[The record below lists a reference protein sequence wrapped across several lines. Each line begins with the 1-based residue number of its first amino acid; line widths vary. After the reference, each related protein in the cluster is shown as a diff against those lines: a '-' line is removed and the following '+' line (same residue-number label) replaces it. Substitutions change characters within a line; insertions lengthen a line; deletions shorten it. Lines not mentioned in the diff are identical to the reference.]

1 MKLEF
6 EHLEVALEDMD
17 KLTQEEF
24 AMARRDGIGASDMS
38 AILGAMDKFKTADD
52 VLREKLLT
60 IYTDEE
66 KAIGE
71 KVNVR
76 KGRDLEPMI
85 LDKARDIL
93 EEVILK
99 PTSMYRM
106 TAHPYLTINFD
117 GVIPRGRIPV
127 EAKFCSTYAD
137 KYYDFGPDTNER
149 WKTHANY
156 TDFYDQAKHY
166 GVPAYYYIQLQQQLL
181 GANAPYGYLAVL
193 RDKDWNVYIFKIMA
207 DDHLQQKIINEG
219 YLFWNKRTRLK
230 NS

>member
-17 KLTQEEF
+17 TLTQEEF

-85 LDKARDIL
+85 LNKARDIL
-93 EEVILK
+93 GEVILK

-106 TAHPYLTINFD
+106 KAHPFLTINFD
-117 GVIPRGRIPV
+117 GVIPRNTVPV

-137 KYYDFGPDTNER
+137 KYYDFGPDTNDR
-149 WKTHANY
+149 WKTHAYY

-166 GVPAYYYIQLQQQLL
+166 GIPAYYYIQLQQQIL
-181 GANAPYGYLAVL
+181 GLGAPYGYLTVL
-193 RDKDWNVYIFKIMA
+193 RDKDWNIYIFKIMA
-207 DDHLQQKIINEG
+207 DPHLHDKIISEG
-219 YLFWNKRTRLK
+219 YQFWNKRNRIK